1 MNKLVLFSLV
11 FGCWLHV
18 SAQQTVTGKVS
29 DLETND
35 PLPGVNINVKGSSKG
50 MASDFDGNYTLNDLS
65 PGDTLVFSF
74 VGFKTQEQVVGN
86 RTQID
91 VFLEVESQVMD
102 EVVVTALDIQRDKA
116 SLGYAVQAVEPK
128 EFVVAQ
134 ENNVM
139 NSLTGKV
146 SGLQITSANTGVD
159 GSSRILLRGVNT
171 IEGSNRPLVVIDGIP
186 IISASGGASSGG
198 GIDRGDALSDINPDD
213 VESITVLKGA
223 GASAAYGSLGMHG
236 VILVTTKS
244 GVKKAGVGITFSSNF
259 SVTEAFLTP
268 EFQNEYGTGA
278 FDQHAP
284 PGANGRPVLDYPFSW
299 SWGPRMEGQEYMNWL
314 GQQDTFTPQGN
325 PYKEFYQNGSAF
337 TNSISF
343 QSTTEKSAFYLSF
356 TNQDSQGIVPNNTL
370 AKQTLNFRASSNLT
384 DDFKIDGK
392 VTYIKSKVKNRPQL
406 AEGSANTALQLS
418 LMPRDIR
425 LQDVK
430 DNTIDADG
438 NEIKWNVD
446 NTFNNPYWALDN
458 MHNEDDKD
466 RIQGQFA
473 AYWDIGDHFTV
484 TGKTGLDYISRDY
497 EYFAARGAQAI
508 QNGRGEY
515 SNSMDKSSIWNSD
528 ILATWNQDFSDFN
541 VSLSVGGNYRKEYGK
556 SISVWGNDEKVPEFY
571 RISNYINSFSSDYE
585 WEKAVYSFYALG
597 SMSYAGLLYFDAT
610 VRNDNS
616 SALPKGNDSYWYY
629 SANASL
635 LFTKLFGITSS
646 TFNKGKIRA
655 SVARVGNDTSPYRTQ
670 AVYNVDQTKTLPYTV
685 ASIPGTLP
693 NDELRPEISDSW
705 EVGAELGFFNNRIH
719 LDFTYYQSLTKDQI
733 MAVPISGSTAYSSKV
748 VNAGEISNKGIEL
761 QLDLVPVQTENFTW
775 DLGLTYTSSNSVV
788 ESLNESL
795 ESITLNSLQ
804 SVSVEARPGEEFG
817 TIYGLDFLRDNFGR
831 KLITDQGFAQAGE
844 RIALGTMN
852 PDFYGGIRN
861 NFRYKS
867 FSLRT
872 LISYQQG
879 GEFFSWGRGY
889 RLFFGTDAKSLV
901 GREDGI
907 VEDGINEH
915 TGFPNEVPIPAM
927 MKQFT
932 DIFANEVRSELIFDA
947 SNVKMKEIVFTY
959 DFPVRILK
967 NTPIQGL
974 SLSAFGRDLFFIYN
988 AAGDIDP
995 DASYSSGPTGSTLEH
1010 ASLPST
1016 RSYGMNLKVNF

>member
-11 FGCWLHV
+11 FGCWLQL
-18 SAQQTVTGKVS
+18 SAQQTVTGKVA

-35 PLPGVNINVKGSSKG
+35 PLPGVNINVKGSAKG
-50 MASDFDGNYTLNDLS
+50 IASDFDGNYSLDNLS

-74 VGFKTQEQVVGN
+74 VGFKTQEQAVGN

-116 SLGYAVQAVEPK
+116 SLGYSVQAVAPQ

-186 IISASGGASSGG
+186 IISASGGASGGG

-244 GVKKAGVGITFSSNF
+244 GIKKAGVGITFSSNF

-284 PGANGRPVLDYPFSW
+284 PGGNGRPVLDYPFSW
-299 SWGPRMEGQEYMNWL
+299 SWGPRMEGQEYTNWL
-314 GQQDTFTPQGN
+314 GQQDSFSPQGN

-356 TNQDSQGIVPNNTL
+356 TNQDSEGIIPNNTL

-425 LQDVK
+425 LEDVK
-430 DNTIDADG
+430 NNTIDADG

-484 TGKTGLDYISRDY
+484 TGKTGLDYISRDF
-497 EYFAARGAQAI
+497 EYHAARGAQAI

-528 ILATWNQDFSDFN
+528 LLATWNQDFSDFN
-541 VSLSVGGNYRKEYGK
+541 VSVSLGTNYRKEYGK
-556 SISVWGNDEKVPEFY
+556 NISVWGNDEKVPEFY
-571 RISNYINSFSSDYE
+571 RISNYKNSFSSDYE
-585 WEKAVYSFYALG
+585 WEKAVYSFYAL
-597 SMSYAGLLYFDAT
+597 
-610 VRNDNS
+610 
-616 SALPKGNDSYWYY
+616 
-629 SANASL
+629 
-635 LFTKLFGITSS
+635 
-646 TFNKGKIRA
+646 
-655 SVARVGNDTSPYRTQ
+655 
-670 AVYNVDQTKTLPYTV
+670 
-685 ASIPGTLP
+685 
-693 NDELRPEISDSW
+693 
-705 EVGAELGFFNNRIH
+705 
-719 LDFTYYQSLTKDQI
+719 
-733 MAVPISGSTAYSSKV
+733 
-748 VNAGEISNKGIEL
+748 
-761 QLDLVPVQTENFTW
+761 
-775 DLGLTYTSSNSVV
+775 
-788 ESLNESL
+788 
-795 ESITLNSLQ
+795 
-804 SVSVEARPGEEFG
+804 
-817 TIYGLDFLRDNFGR
+817 
-831 KLITDQGFAQAGE
+831 
-844 RIALGTMN
+844 
-852 PDFYGGIRN
+852 
-861 NFRYKS
+861 
-867 FSLRT
+867 
-872 LISYQQG
+872 
-879 GEFFSWGRGY
+879 
-889 RLFFGTDAKSLV
+889 
-901 GREDGI
+901 
-907 VEDGINEH
+907 
-915 TGFPNEVPIPAM
+915 
-927 MKQFT
+927 
-932 DIFANEVRSELIFDA
+932 
-947 SNVKMKEIVFTY
+947 
-959 DFPVRILK
+959 
-967 NTPIQGL
+967 
-974 SLSAFGRDLFFIYN
+974 
-988 AAGDIDP
+988 
-995 DASYSSGPTGSTLEH
+995 
-1010 ASLPST
+1010 
-1016 RSYGMNLKVNF
+1016 